1 MGRPFAER
9 VAGLWLVAPLLSIC
23 SISWCD
29 EAQEVTEAPPA
40 PKTVAVF
47 TPHLQATPEPGSN
60 LHVAAWRH
68 VVALGLKAGPS
79 EARSVILVSCQAR
92 RASATERVLV
102 DRCAQ
107 QVLARA
113 TDLRMGPA
121 DKVGR
126 HPVQMLE
133 GPGVAVKRLLGSWPS
148 LAVGTAKPEPG
159 ESEAERGGALE
170 ASLKVPGDWTVQF
183 DETRGAA
190 LAWPQ
195 AAPASKVRIE
205 QCSVPG
211 ALHEQPISIQV
222 STADSDGSG
231 EQAQP
236 WLSVA
241 TERVELL
248 GSGSNGLQP
257 LRVRFFPA
265 AAPEGCDIV
274 CDTGAVAL
282 PVPEGWEL
290 LYFEERLWVTDS
302 SDSSVQPAPWP
313 WFPKASES
321 QAPEAGAQEKGS
333 LLVGARTRGE
343 TAAVVGCL
351 SPSQPLEELVP
362 AFRAVLEGLHLGQA
376 PSEANASDSAGV
388 VLPDDALLVDSPEWL
403 DLMMA
408 QQEEVLARNQAI
420 LEGREI
426 VDPQAEAVMAR
437 MEEAIQRLNEE
448 ILAYYPEGG
457 DPSGWAQERLGEML
471 QELEAEEAMGL

>member
-1 MGRPFAER
+1 MGRLFAGR
-9 VAGLWLVAPLLSIC
+9 LAGLWLVAPLLSIC

-47 TPHLQATPEPGSN
+47 TPHLRATPEPGSN

-68 VVALGLKAGPS
+68 VVALRLKAGPS
-79 EARSVILVSCQAR
+79 QARPVILVSCQVR
-92 RASATERVLV
+92 GPSATEKALV

-133 GPGVAVKRLLGSWPS
+133 GPGVAVNRLLGP
-148 LAVGTAKPEPG
+148 LPVPAADTARAEAG
-159 ESEAERGGALE
+159 ESGAEGGGALE
-170 ASLKVPGDWTVQF
+170 ASLKVPEHWTVQF
-183 DETRGAA
+183 DETHGAA

-205 QCSVPG
+205 PCSVFG
-211 ALHEQPISIQV
+211 VLDQQPTSIQV

-231 EQAQP
+231 EEAQP
-236 WLSVA
+236 RVPVA

-265 AAPEGCDIV
+265 PAPEGCDLV

-302 SDSSVQPAPWP
+302 TESSVQPAPWP

-351 SPSQPLEELVP
+351 SPSRPLDELMP
-362 AFRAVLEGLHLGQA
+362 AFRAVLEGLQLAVG
-376 PSEANASDSAGV
+376 PSEANTSDSAGLA
-388 VLPDDALLVDSPEWL
+388 LPDDNLVLDSPEWL
-403 DLMMA
+403 DLMTA
-408 QQEEVLARNQAI
+408 QQEEILARNQAI